1 MKTRSGMGMLITL
14 VLLVCGI
21 LGMVGVSA
29 YLQSGGTGRARVRV
43 LSIRSAIEA
52 GDAALAEAAAAMRV
66 SMDTGAR
73 SAACPD
79 DWREI
84 LLNVIQGTPQGQT
97 KQDPTG
103 RTFRLVP
110 VITRERLPT
119 DDTPVTIGEV
129 TAKVLN
135 CYNPE
140 LTGSMPPNPPQ
151 GVIETSV
158 TVKGPGK
165 MFDVVR
171 TVKQRRI
178 FYAGVANPVLTGGQ
192 IAPESVMLYL
202 TIDPIGTALQ

>member
-1 MKTRSGMGMLITL
+1 MRSRRGMGMMLAL
-14 VLLVCGI
+14 AMLVCGI
-21 LGMVGVSA
+21 LGMIGVSS
-29 YLQSGGTGRARVRV
+29 YLASGGTGRARVRV

-52 GDAALAEAAAAMRV
+52 GDAALAETAAAMRV
-66 SMDTGAR
+66 SMDTGTR

-84 LLNVIQGTPQGQT
+84 LLAAIQATPAGQT
-97 KQDPTG
+97 RPDPTG

-110 VITRERLPT
+110 VVSRERIPT

-129 TAKVLN
+129 TAKLLN
-135 CYNPE
+135 IYNPE
-140 LTGSMPPNPPQ
+140 ITGAMPPNPPQ

-165 MFDVVR
+165 SFDVVR
-171 TVKQRRI
+171 TIKQRRI
-178 FYAGVANPVLTGGQ
+178 FYAGVTNPVITGGQ

-202 TIDPIGTALQ
+202 TIDPIGTAIQ